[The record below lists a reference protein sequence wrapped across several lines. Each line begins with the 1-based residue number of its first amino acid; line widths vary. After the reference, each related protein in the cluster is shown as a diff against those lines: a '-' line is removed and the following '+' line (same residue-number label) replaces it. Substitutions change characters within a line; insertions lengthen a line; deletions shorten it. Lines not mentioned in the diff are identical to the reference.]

1 MTNPD
6 DTPRHGLGTRT
17 VHGDLARRKPQ
28 PWHTLT
34 QPTTRTA
41 TYTFDDSAD
50 LRRFMRNR
58 AAGDK
63 QGREQY
69 GRYSNPTVSA
79 VEARLAT
86 LEGGE
91 TALMTAS
98 GMAAVT
104 HTVLALVRAG
114 DHLIITDDAYS
125 KTRQFAAEFLPR
137 IGVAVTETPMGDYA
151 ALEAA
156 LRPET
161 RVILSESPTNPYLRV
176 ADLARIGE
184 LGRQRGVKTI
194 IDATFATP
202 INQRPLEFGIDYV
215 VHSATKYLSGHN
227 DLLAGVV
234 IGRQS
239 AVQPVRE
246 LVGMLGAICDAD
258 VANLVLRGVKTLAL
272 RVRHQNASALAI
284 AHFLAD
290 HPAVVRVWY
299 PGLPDHPDHAVARA
313 QMTGF
318 GGVVSFEVDPTRAE
332 SAEMAAAQVIDALT
346 IPYNA
351 PSLGGCE
358 SLVMQPAIVSYF
370 DLTPAERAAIGIKD
384 NLIRLAVGLEE
395 TADLIADLGR
405 ALERV
410 GSRAA

>member
-6 DTPRHGLGTRT
+6 DTPRYGSGTRT
-17 VHGDLARRKPQ
+17 VHGDPDRRKPH

-34 QPTTRTA
+34 QPITRTA

-50 LRRFMRNR
+50 LRTFMRNR

-79 VEARLAT
+79 TEARLAV

-91 TALMTAS
+91 AALLTAS

-104 HTVLALVRAG
+104 HTVLALVGTG

-125 KTRQFAAEFLPR
+125 KTRQFTAEFLPR
-137 IGVAVTETPMGDYA
+137 IGVAVTEVPMGDYA
-151 ALEAA
+151 ALEGAI
-156 LRPET
+156 RPET

-176 ADLARIGE
+176 ADLARIGA
-184 LGRQRGVKTI
+184 LGRQHDIRTI

-215 VHSATKYLSGHN
+215 VHSATKYLGGHN

-234 IGRQS
+234 IGRKS
-239 AVQPVRE
+239 AIQPVRD
-246 LVGMLGAICDAD
+246 LVGMLGPICDAD
-258 VANLVLRGVKTLAL
+258 VAALVLRGVKTLAL
-272 RVRHQNASALAI
+272 RVRHQNGSALAI
-284 AHFLAD
+284 ARFLAD

-299 PGLPDHPDHAVARA
+299 PGLPDHPDHAIAQA
-313 QMTGF
+313 QMSGF
-318 GGVVSFEVDPTRAE
+318 GGVVSFEVDPARAE
-332 SAEMAAAQVIDALT
+332 SAELAAAQVIDALT

-370 DLTPAERAAIGIKD
+370 DLTPAERAAIGMKD
-384 NLIRLAVGLEE
+384 NLIRLAVGIEDS
-395 TADLIADLGR
+395 ADLIADLR
-405 ALERV
+405 QALEKRV
-410 GSRAA
+410 GSRE